1 MPPVAATS
9 GPVIRPRSVPPALS
23 NTQPSPAREKAPLV
37 WVITGYR
44 AGERTQILGL
54 AEALA
59 EHLGWRFEIKAL
71 GYTAIDWLPGL
82 TRRTSLAGIDR
93 ESRALLKPPWPDVV
107 ISAGMRNEP
116 VCRWIKAHSGGQARL
131 VQLGRP
137 WVHYRHLDLVITTPQ
152 YRLPARDDVLHNLGT
167 LHRVNPATLAAAG
180 EKWAARFAELPRPR
194 IGVIVGGHSGPYTL
208 GPNAAR
214 SLAKAAS
221 ARAREAGGSLLV
233 TTSSRTPATA
243 ADAMDD
249 AIDVPHILYRYDADA
264 GENPYLGILDQ
275 SDELIVTSDS
285 IAMLSE
291 AVAADKGLSIF
302 DLENGGDDRI
312 AARLYRQLMRFGH
325 RRLTR
330 DLTLFHRALIDSGR
344 AGWLRASGPAAG
356 PAGPMD
362 DIERSVRRVEAL
374 LGRCR

>member
-1 MPPVAATS
+1 
-9 GPVIRPRSVPPALS
+9 
-23 NTQPSPAREKAPLV
+23 
-37 WVITGYR
+37 VITGYR

-59 EHLGWRFEIKAL
+59 ETLGWRFEIKAL

-82 TRRTSLAGIDR
+82 TRRISLAGIDR
-93 ESRALLKPPWPDVV
+93 ASRSLLKPPWPDVV

-116 VCRWIKAHSGGQARL
+116 VCRWIKARSGGRTRL

-137 WVHYRHLDLVITTPQ
+137 WVHYSKLDLVITTPQ
-152 YRLPARDDVLHNLGT
+152 YRLPARSDVLHNLGT
-167 LHRVNPATLAAAG
+167 LHRVNPTTLAAAG
-180 EKWAARFAELPRPR
+180 EKWSARFADLPRPR

-233 TTSSRTPATA
+233 TTSSRTPAAA
-243 ADAMDD
+243 ADALGG
-249 AIDVPHILYRYDADA
+249 AIDVPHVLYRYGDET

-312 AARLYRQLMRFGH
+312 PARLYRQLMRFGPQ
-325 RRLTR
+325 RLTR

-344 AGWLRASGPAAG
+344 AGWLRASGPAPG
-356 PAGPMD
+356 PGGPMD
-362 DIERSVRRVEAL
+362 DIERSVRRVDAL
-374 LGRCR
+374 LGPSR